1 MHEERGNSNVLIVV
15 RVVVG
20 PGHWA
25 CGAREG
31 DPHVARPF
39 LCCSDLERSRELW
52 FLRMLCENLN

>member
-1 MHEERGNSNVLIVV
+1 MHEALGRESSDVFIVV

-31 DPHVARPF
+31 VARPF
-39 LCCSDLERSRELW
+39 LAVATSSV
-52 FLRMLCENLN
+52 